1 MLTLR
6 SVPSVSVLESSAVF
20 SFIVLAL
27 CQKQNV
33 NKSRF
38 SISFLFG
45 RRTSVDGALICA
57 GGLKISEIEV
67 NASAAFVFEQAL
79 K

>member
-1 MLTLR
+1 ML
-6 SVPSVSVLESSAVF
+6 

-33 NKSRF
+33 NERRF
-38 SISFLFG
+38 SVSFLFG
-45 RRTSVDGALICA
+45 RRASVGGALISA

>member
-6 SVPSVSVLESSAVF
+6 SVPSVSVLERF
-20 SFIVLAL
+20 SCIFFYSFGIVS
-27 CQKQNV
+27 KQNV
-33 NKSRF
+33 NKRRF

-45 RRTSVDGALICA
+45 RRASVGGALISA

>member
-6 SVPSVSVLESSAVF
+6 SVPSVSVSERF
-20 SFIVLAL
+20 NCIFFYSFAL

-33 NKSRF
+33 NKRRF